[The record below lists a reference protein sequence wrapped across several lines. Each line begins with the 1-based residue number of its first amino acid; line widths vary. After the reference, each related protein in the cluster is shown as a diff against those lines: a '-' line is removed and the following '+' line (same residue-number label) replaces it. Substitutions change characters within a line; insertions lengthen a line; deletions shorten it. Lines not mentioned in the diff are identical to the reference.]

1 MIPCLRS
8 YGIGIYTFQP
18 LAGGFLTSK
27 YKLNQQEYEPG
38 SRFDP
43 KGATGELH
51 QGRYMNERNFDALE
65 NLRPVAAKHNL
76 TEAECGLR
84 WITHHP
90 ALKKGLGDALIVD
103 ASRTSQLE
111 ENLANLEK
119 GPLPEDVVQALDNG

>member
-1 MIPCLRS
+1 
-8 YGIGIYTFQP
+8 
-18 LAGGFLTSK
+18 
-27 YKLNQQEYEPG
+27 
-38 SRFDP
+38 
-43 KGATGELH
+43 
-51 QGRYMNERNFDALE
+51 MNERNFDALE